1 MADLELIR
9 RLVQVGDFD
18 TAVESLEKI
27 VLEEPQNLEAWRMLA
42 DAYQDEKEK
51 VRCLRQILI
60 LSPQDEAATQRLE
73 EMEAEQAHPYEAALG
88 GLRGGSQE
96 DGDYLAVNEPP
107 KKAKAN
113 AIARGKDLVAGFL
126 EDDKKFIA
134 LVAALVV
141 LIIVTVIGML

>member
-9 RLVQVGDFD
+9 RLVQVEDFD

-27 VLEEPQNLEAWRMLA
+27 VLEEPQNLEAWSMLA
-42 DAYQDEKEK
+42 DSYQDEKEK

-60 LSPQDEAATQRLE
+60 LSPQDEAAAQKLE
-73 EMEAEQAHPYEAALG
+73 EIEAVQANPYETALG
-88 GLRGGSQE
+88 DLRGGSLE
-96 DGDYLAVNEPP
+96 DGDYLAVGESP
-107 KKAKAN
+107 KKEKDT
-113 AIARGKDLVAGFL
+113 AISRGKDLVAGIL

-141 LIIVTVIGML
+141 LIVVTVIGML

>member
-1 MADLELIR
+1 ML
-9 RLVQVGDFD
+9 VGDFD

-27 VLEEPQNLEAWRMLA
+27 VLQEPQNLEAWSMLA

-60 LSPQDEAATQRLE
+60 LSPQDEAAAQKLE
-73 EMEAEQAHPYEAALG
+73 EMEARQAHPYEAALG
-88 GLRGGSQE
+88 DLRGGSLE
-96 DGDYLAVNEPP
+96 DGDYLAVSEPP
-107 KKAKAN
+107 KKTKDN
-113 AIARGKDLVAGFL
+113 AIARGKDLVAAFL